1 MVHHRRLISN
11 LTTHRIKASRPDGLE
26 ELVDRWRHL
35 VSISIFYGRV
45 RLPESD
51 LWSGTIIFVIAINDI
66 DSSVINSFKFADY
79 TEMY

>member
-1 MVHHRRLISN
+1 M
-11 LTTHRIKASRPDGLE
+11 
-26 ELVDRWRHL
+26 
-35 VSISIFYGRV
+35 SISIFYGRV